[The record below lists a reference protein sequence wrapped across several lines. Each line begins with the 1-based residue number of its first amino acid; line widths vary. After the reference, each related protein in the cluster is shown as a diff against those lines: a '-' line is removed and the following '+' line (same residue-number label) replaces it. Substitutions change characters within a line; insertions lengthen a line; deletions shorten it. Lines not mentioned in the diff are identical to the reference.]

1 MQLLFPKFLALSL
14 LAIIPIV
21 LYLFRRK
28 SKRIDVSTLVFFKS
42 LAQEHQESAWLRR
55 LKKLLSF
62 LLTLAILMGAVLA
75 LSRMVFSPRSE
86 DTRTIV
92 VMLDRSASMAV
103 ANAENVSRLE
113 KAREEIKS
121 RLDAVP
127 EDVGVALIAYDR
139 RPEIVQ
145 PRTLNRR
152 ELIARLDQIEV
163 RPVSQDEES
172 AIESAITLAQLET
185 PAIIWHASDHAVD
198 GGGDAD
204 ADADA
209 DEGDGSEGGDEAFEG
224 NSVTGD
230 RLAVDLPDGVAMEF
244 FDLALVDPVNVGFTA
259 FQVRR
264 VPLVHSKFEVF
275 VRVGLNKA
283 APDPVTAR
291 LEVGISGLAP
301 LQLRDIE
308 LEPGGSE
315 ELVIPIEG
323 VEDQLLHL
331 KLRADNDALST
342 DNDILAPLPRSRP
355 VVVAVVAQKQK
366 REDKE
371 FLLIDQYTEIA
382 LMAIQEQGEL
392 VMWKGGPDSW
402 PTKEE
407 VDVVVFD
414 NWLPDE
420 WPTDIPVVVINPP
433 RDAGPIK
440 VRPLAGA
447 GVPYDSIRASDEN
460 HPLLFRVSSS
470 RIALTQTVIYQVEGS
485 LQPLWLAGNEPVM
498 SAGEVRGQRIVVM
511 GFSASQSERLPLTA
525 SFPILMGNALLWCGE
540 TSRAANE
547 RIQENRTGDLI
558 EIPRTQPIEG
568 EETASTSDYNLT
580 WTEWRDGQA
589 RKTPVEIEDDLL
601 ELQRVGVWK
610 TASGASGTSYL
621 LSNEESDVPG
631 AVRSEIASSVNV
643 AVDESRTLVARKL
656 FLGDVTWLILAVM
669 LLFLVVEN
677 WLFHRHAVY

>member
-1 MQLLFPKFLALSL
+1 MQLLFPQFLALSL

-55 LKKLLSF
+55 LKKLFSF

-75 LSRMVFSPRSE
+75 LSRVVFSPRSE

-92 VMLDRSASMAV
+92 LLLDRSASMAV
-103 ANAENVSRLE
+103 RDAEDNSRLD
-113 KAREEIKS
+113 AAVEEIKS

-139 RPEIVQ
+139 RPEVVQ

-163 RPVSQDEES
+163 RPVSQNEEA

-185 PAIIWHASDHAVD
+185 PARIWHASDHAIDAGETGVVD
-198 GGGDAD
+198 
-204 ADADA
+204 
-209 DEGDGSEGGDEAFEG
+209 EQPQGDGEDEAKEEVPGTESATANRLSVEYPEG
-224 NSVTGD
+224 VE
-230 RLAVDLPDGVAMEF
+230 LEF
-244 FDLALVDPVNVGFTA
+244 FDFALEDPVNVGFTA

-275 VRVGLNKA
+275 VRVALNRA
-283 APDPVTAR
+283 APEPVTAR

-315 ELVIPIEG
+315 ELVVPIEG
-323 VEDQLLHL
+323 AEDQLLHL
-331 KLRADNDALST
+331 KLRAENDALST

-355 VVVAVVAQKQK
+355 VVVAVVSPN
-366 REDKE
+366 
-371 FLLIDQYTEIA
+371 LDQYTEIA
-382 LMAIQEQGEL
+382 MMAIQEQGEL

-402 PTKEE
+402 PMQEE

-420 WPTDIPVVVINPP
+420 WPTDLPVVVINPP
-433 RDAGPIK
+433 SDAGPIR
-440 VRPLAGA
+440 VRPLAGG

-470 RIALTQTVIYQVEGS
+470 RVALTQTVIYQVDGS

-511 GFSASQSERLPLTA
+511 GFSASLSERLPLTA
-525 SFPILMGNALLWCGE
+525 SYPILMGNALLWCGE
-540 TSRAANE
+540 TSRAATE
-547 RIQENRTGDLI
+547 RVQENRTGDLI
-558 EIPRTQPIEG
+558 EIPRNQEN
-568 EETASTSDYNLT
+568 EADNEDSTSENQLT

-589 RKTPVEIEDDLL
+589 RSTTVAVDDDLL

-610 TASGASGTSYL
+610 TRGGATGTSYL
-621 LSNEESDVPG
+621 LSNVESNVPG
-631 AVRSEIASSVNV
+631 ATQIASDLPDTVV
-643 AVDESRTLVARKL
+643 AGTPKAVVARKL
-656 FLGDVTWLILAVM
+656 FLGDVTWLIVAAV